1 MDVLLTIG
9 DFSKMTYLSVKALRH
24 YHDVGLLEPVAID
37 PSSGYRHYAVSQVST
52 AQAIRRFRD
61 LDMPLEQIRAVLD
74 APDPESR
81 NEAILTHLRH
91 MQEQLT
97 RTQTSIASLQA
108 LLEQAPT
115 VADVVFRRLPPLTAL
130 AIDGRV
136 GLPDAAAWLDVA
148 FAELHE
154 TLDRAGLTAAGPE
167 GGLYPEPFFET
178 EAGDVVAFL
187 PVTPSPGLTAP
198 GGRVRVAEI
207 EAGDHAV
214 MVHHGPFAD
223 LDQTYGA
230 LGTVVAEQ
238 GVGVPGPIREHYFED
253 HAEVCWPVDLTRP
266 APPPNLS
273 QLLPPSENKRDKLA
287 GGPPG

>member
-24 YHDVGLLEPVAID
+24 YHDVGLLEPVTID

-74 APDPESR
+74 APDPEAR
-81 NEAILTHLRH
+81 NEAILVHLRH

-115 VADVVFRRLPPLTAL
+115 VADVAFRTLPSITTL

-136 GLPDAAAWLDVA
+136 GLQDAAAWLDIA
-148 FAELHE
+148 FGELHE
-154 TLDRAGLTAAGPE
+154 ARERLGLAAAGPE
-167 GGLYPEPFFET
+167 GGLYPGPFFET

-187 PVTPSPGLTAP
+187 PIAAAGPGAEPGSP
-198 GGRVRVAEI
+198 GGRVHVLEI
-207 EAGDHAV
+207 GAADHAV

-230 LGTVVAEQ
+230 LGTVVAER
-238 GVGVPGPIREHYFED
+238 GVGVPGPIREHYFDD

-266 APPPNLS
+266 EPTK
-273 QLLPPSENKRDKLA
+273 EHR
-287 GGPPG
+287 